1 MSRHPEKAV
10 VFLDR
15 DGTINVNLPFPN
27 VNTPDKLVLLEGA
40 GPAIK
45 AINDLGLRVMVV
57 TNQAGINN
65 PENPLS
71 WETFFDISKTLD
83 AMIEKSGARI
93 DATYC
98 CPHEREENCSC
109 RKPGTGLFEKGLAE
123 TGGMD
128 LRESFIVGDR
138 TDDILAGKKLGMTT
152 ILVLTGHGEDTRA
165 RLEGT
170 SDYPDY
176 IAGNLLEA
184 SSIIAEC
191 VGLPP

>member
-1 MSRHPEKAV
+1 MSRHSEKSV

-27 VNTPDKLVLLEGA
+27 VNTPEKLVLLEGA
-40 GPAIK
+40 DMAIK

-65 PENPLS
+65 PENTLS

-98 CPHEREENCSC
+98 CPHQRDEKCSC
-109 RKPGTGLFEKGLAE
+109 RKPGTGLFERALAE
-123 TGGMD
+123 TMDMD

-138 TDDILAGKKLGMTT
+138 TDDILGGKKLGMTT
-152 ILVLTGHGEDTRA
+152 ILVLTGHGEDTRR

-170 SDYPDY
+170 SDYPDFV
-176 IAGNLLEA
+176 ASNLLEA
-184 SSIIAEC
+184 ASIIREC
-191 VGLPP
+191 VSLSS